1 MDQLICYCFG
11 FTDSDIMKDFEKN
24 GRSLIMEKIL
34 LEKRSD
40 GCDCAS
46 KNPKGR

>member
-11 FTDSDIMKDFEKN
+11 FTNADIVKDFEKN

-34 LEKRSD
+34 WEKRSD
-40 GCDCAS
+40 GCDCTN